1 MNIIK
6 KIIKSLKRSYYVFVY
21 QLDKGM
27 KTKDKGSVCYW
38 NWIVNSKNN
47 YIGFYLFGKSRF
59 SKRRIQFVFKFDKP
73 YRNRD
78 YAIVARL
85 FAYWKWVNVKIHKS
99 LDYNEYLYLHKKG
112 KLPNPKKYSYD
123 IHCSNSKVRHK
134 G

>member
-1 MNIIK
+1 MCRQIQGFFFWYKN
-6 KIIKSLKRSYYVFVY
+6 LKV
-21 QLDKGM
+21 L
-27 KTKDKGSVCYW
+27 T
-38 NWIVNSKNN
+38 
-47 YIGFYLFGKSRF
+47 
-59 SKRRIQFVFKFDKP
+59 FVFKFDKP

-123 IHCSNSKVRHK
+123 IHFSNSKVRHK